1 MTLNQQ
7 QQTLGLRV
15 FLGKV
20 SYGIYSYN
28 PIFNFFILFYL
39 KKQKEKF

>member
-1 MTLNQQ
+1 
-7 QQTLGLRV
+7 
-15 FLGKV
+15 V

-39 KKQKEKF
+39 KKQKEKFWEKMIKKNT